1 MQLASR
7 RQYESRRRPDM
18 LMLEG
23 RDTQEGVRET
33 LEATDLSPPLHYTNI
48 NDPGGIGVWS
58 YIHQPEP
65 YACMAESPA
74 GFLADDDYHVSP
86 RRAINE

>member
-1 MQLASR
+1 MHVLRLAPR
-7 RQYESRRRPDM
+7 CCEH
-18 LMLEG
+18 
-23 RDTQEGVRET
+23 
-33 LEATDLSPPLHYTNI
+33 LSSTNI

-58 YIHQPEP
+58 YIHQPES

-86 RRAINE
+86 RREINE